1 MVKLVIQTQSL
12 AGRSHELTAERTTI
26 GRIEDN
32 MFQIA
37 EQSISSH
44 HCEVLLRGSDVV
56 IKDLDSTNGT
66 FINNEKITE
75 GVLKPGQTLR
85 LGQVELRLETG
96 TAGAPVPPVK
106 SAPSA
111 APIGMPTKK
120 STKAI
125 QSGLK
130 LSDLEG
136 GGERPALDANK
147 AFSKKRN
154 KVGLYFWVFA
164 GVMIFIIV
172 VLLIVVFSQ
181 AGKTAH

>member
-1 MVKLVIQTQSL
+1 MAKLVILTQSL
-12 AGRSHELTAERTTI
+12 AGRSHELTADRTTV

-32 MFQIA
+32 AFQIA

-44 HCEVLLRGSDVV
+44 HCEVLLRGGDVV
-56 IKDLDSTNGT
+56 VKDLDSTNGT
-66 FINNEKITE
+66 FINDEKITE

-85 LGQVELRLETG
+85 LGQVELRLETD
-96 TAGAPVPPVK
+96 TAGAPTT

-111 APIGMPTKK
+111 VPTALSTKK

-136 GGERPALDANK
+136 SGGRTPASK

-154 KVGLYFWVFA
+154 KVGIYFWIFA
-164 GVMIFIIV
+164 GVVIFVILI
-172 VLLIVVFSQ
+172 LLIIAFSQ
-181 AGKTAH
+181 VKTGH